1 MREIETPT
9 LIFPFFFR
17 SFIFLFFLL
26 VGGVRFSSIPA
37 GGGRRR
43 REPGEAGKNQTNAY
57 LTLPVHLFLPAREN
71 FPPFSSMT

>member
-1 MREIETPT
+1 MLKTAY
-9 LIFPFFFR
+9 LVA

-37 GGGRRR
+37 GGRRR